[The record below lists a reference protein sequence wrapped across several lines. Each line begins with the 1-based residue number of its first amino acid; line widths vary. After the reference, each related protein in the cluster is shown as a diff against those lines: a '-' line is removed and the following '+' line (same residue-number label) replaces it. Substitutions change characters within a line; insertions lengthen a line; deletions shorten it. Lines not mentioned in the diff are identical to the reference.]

1 MPIDPELDTY
11 YARVAE
17 AFPMPS
23 SPDVAERRARMRA
36 ISMRFAAP
44 PDSVRREDHL
54 IALPG
59 RQLRVRIYRP
69 EEGTLPAVVYLH
81 GGGWVAGDIE
91 THDGVCA
98 TLAQDA
104 GVVVASVDYRRPPEH
119 PFPDPND
126 DAYTAA
132 CWVAERADALG
143 IDAAH
148 LGVAGDSAGAHL
160 AAGAALEARDRG
172 GPRLLLQLLIYPV
185 IEPDF
190 ETPSN
195 RVHAVTPSLSRADMI
210 AFWRDYLPNASA
222 DARAVP
228 IRAPTLTGLPPAHIV
243 VASLD
248 PLRDEGVRYAAALEG
263 AGVLVRLVEESA
275 LTHGF
280 LRAGPFVRSAR
291 EAQRALGI
299 AAGRALRQDA

>member
-1 MPIDPELDTY
+1 
-11 YARVAE
+11 
-17 AFPMPS
+17 
-23 SPDVAERRARMRA
+23 MRA

-44 PDSVRREDHL
+44 PDSVRREDRVV
-54 IALPG
+54 ALPK
-59 RQLRVRIYRP
+59 RELRVRIYRP
-69 EEGTLPAVVYLH
+69 AEGKLPALIYLH

-104 GVVVASVDYRRPPEH
+104 GVVVVSIDYRRPPEH

-126 DAYTAA
+126 DAYAAA
-132 CWVAERADALG
+132 CWVAEHADGLD

-160 AAGAALEARDRG
+160 AAGVALEARDRG
-172 GPRLLLQLLIYPV
+172 RPEFLLQLLIYPV

-190 ETPSN
+190 ETPSY

-210 AFWRDYLPNASA
+210 AFWRDYLPNASTIA
-222 DARAVP
+222 DGRAIP
-228 IRAPTLTGLPPAHIV
+228 GRASTLSGLPPAHIV
-243 VASLD
+243 VAALD
-248 PLRDEGVRYAAALEG
+248 PLRDEGVRHAALLDM
-263 AGVLVRLVEESA
+263 AGVRVRLVEVPA

-291 EAQRALGI
+291 EAQRALGS
-299 AAGRALRQDA
+299 AAGRALRPDV